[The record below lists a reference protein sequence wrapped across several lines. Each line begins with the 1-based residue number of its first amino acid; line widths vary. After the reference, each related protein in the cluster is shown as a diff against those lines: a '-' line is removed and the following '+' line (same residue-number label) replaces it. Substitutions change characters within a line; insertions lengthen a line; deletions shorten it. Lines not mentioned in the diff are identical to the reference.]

1 MNRSLRATGHRI
13 RVPTGVRLGFA
24 AAGWLAGAWPAHAGR
39 PDYSHLS
46 DAQLQNL
53 VLVNSIGLAAMA
65 LLGLYGWWRYRRQY
79 IPAPGRFTPQQAL
92 IAVVVVIAVVTALAL
107 RQLGLT

>member
-1 MNRSLRATGHRI
+1 MAAVKRLRA
-13 RVPTGVRLGFA
+13 GVA
-24 AAGWLAGAWPAHAGR
+24 APIWAGSAWPVSVLAGR

-46 DAQLQNL
+46 DAQLQHS
-53 VLVNSIGLAAMA
+53 VFAISCWLAAMA

-79 IPAPGRFTPQQAL
+79 VPAPGRFTPRQAL
-92 IAVVVVIAVVTALAL
+92 VAVVAVIAAITALAL

>member
-1 MNRSLRATGHRI
+1 MAGVSLIKMRYG
-13 RVPTGVRLGFA
+13 GVTAIVVAFA
-24 AAGWLAGAWPAHAGR
+24 WSAGAFAGR

-46 DAQLQNL
+46 DAQLQHS
-53 VLVNSIGLAAMA
+53 VVAISCWLAAMA

-79 IPAPGRFTPQQAL
+79 VPAPGRFTPRQAL
-92 IAVVVVIAVVTALAL
+92 IAVVAVIAAVTALAL

>member
-1 MNRSLRATGHRI
+1 MSPGATRW
-13 RVPTGVRLGFA
+13 FA
-24 AAGWLAGAWPAHAGR
+24 AAGWLAWSWPAHAGR

-46 DAQLQNL
+46 DAQLQNV

-79 IPAPGRFTPQQAL
+79 VPAPGRFTPRQAL
-92 IAVVVVIAVVTALAL
+92 IAVVLVIAVVTALAL